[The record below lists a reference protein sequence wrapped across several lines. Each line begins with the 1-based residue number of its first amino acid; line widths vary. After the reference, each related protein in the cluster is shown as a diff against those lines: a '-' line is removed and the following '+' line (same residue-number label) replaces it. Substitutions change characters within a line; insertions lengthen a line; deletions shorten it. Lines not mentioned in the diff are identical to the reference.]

1 MCTSGKHFPNAQFTQ
16 FSRSVVSDSFRP
28 HGLQHA
34 RLQSAHDVKKIMHEW
49 KIHSKCRVNEWV
61 LMSQSL
67 KSSVTGFQITH
78 CSYHLLNV
86 GVISNRIFSYQPI
99 KMFPFSNYIT
109 AWGLI
114 FFTYFNNKKYHNRMN
129 SKADMRI

>member
-1 MCTSGKHFPNAQFTQ
+1 MCTSGKPTLLHQESIFQTLSSAQF
-16 FSRSVVSDSFRP
+16 SCSVVSNSLQP

-34 RLQSAHDVKKIMHEW
+34 RLQSAHDIKKIMHEW
-49 KIHSKCRVNEWV
+49 KIHSKCRVNEWI

-67 KSSVTGFQITH
+67 KSSVTGFQVTH

-109 AWGLI
+109 A
-114 FFTYFNNKKYHNRMN
+114 
-129 SKADMRI
+129 